1 MSNLLGC
8 VCWAIFLLL
17 VSAWTPIFGPF
28 FSLLTPLPFLY
39 YSIKFGPYQ
48 AMKLVIFTALIIAII
63 ANLLGQLRIIL
74 VLLEFSA
81 LGLVLA
87 EFFRRNISFGYT
99 ILLATVFM
107 LLLGMGS
114 LFFIGLNRDMSISEM
129 LINYFDNNIQATFK
143 TYQEVAINN
152 KTELQ
157 LASLKKAFISIISK
171 IYPSLIIIGAGFTV
185 WFNIVISKPFFELR
199 NLNYPDFGPLDR
211 WKTQDQLVWGGI
223 VAGVVLFLSSGYFS
237 FIAINVLIVIMVIYL
252 FHGISIVL
260 FYLNK
265 YHIPSWVRIGVY
277 LLIIVQHFFL
287 AILALMGLF
296 DQWMDFR
303 KIHKKIDS

>member
-129 LINYFDNNIQATFK
+129 LINYFDNNIQATFN
-143 TYQEVAINN
+143 TYQEVGINN

-157 LASLKKAFISIISK
+157 LASFKKDFISIISK
-171 IYPSLIIIGAGFTV
+171 IYPSLIIIGTGFTV